1 MDNIKGSVDLLNDL
15 EVNSADKDGL
25 LKEIDDIKQA
35 GNEVSVT
42 SVLNRYDKDNNLVS
56 QTVGIRNETT
66 ERKYI
71 ETLQYNM
78 LIINRLVKKLLA

>member
-1 MDNIKGSVDLLNDL
+1 MSTYTIKDAAKLMNVPPSTIRYY
-15 EVNSADKDGL
+15 DKDGL
-25 LKEIDDIKQA
+25 LKEIDDMKQA

-66 ERKYI
+66 G
-71 ETLQYNM
+71 
-78 LIINRLVKKLLA
+78 KKVYRDFTI